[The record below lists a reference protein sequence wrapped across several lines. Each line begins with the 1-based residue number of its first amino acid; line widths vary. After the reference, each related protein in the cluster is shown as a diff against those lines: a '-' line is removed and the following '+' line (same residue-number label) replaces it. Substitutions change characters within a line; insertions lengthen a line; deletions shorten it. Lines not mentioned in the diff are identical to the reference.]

1 MLRVPACGRCVS
13 RPLRCLFTGPPGVFL
28 RIRKKMSSESAI
40 ATLLPMLRPLSGM
53 PGFEDHIALCAGVA
67 IGRKPHIEAQ
77 RAAIAA
83 GLTAETQSTLV
94 AFFLEAARTGVAQEE
109 LAASLASVM
118 PADRA
123 SAVAAIAHDGR
134 PTLRSALES
143 LSLRPEELVDVR
155 WSRASVAA
163 ASREQPRSGGTPV
176 YTITLSL
183 RSANGAVRPLQFAA
197 NVEELHDLVS
207 SIKSAVRQVEREVS

>member
-1 MLRVPACGRCVS
+1 
-13 RPLRCLFTGPPGVFL
+13 
-28 RIRKKMSSESAI
+28 MSSESAI

-163 ASREQPRSGGTPV
+163 ASREQPRSGGTPI